1 MHNTGYI
8 IKFVLIMTTIVAVVL
23 ASLSSGLKSVHDK
36 NEAIYNKKAILGAIA
51 GSAGID
57 MAKVSD
63 DDVLAIFK
71 DNIEQVVVDYEGNI
85 LTPEKVTALGYM
97 GGKAENVDMAK
108 EIKKAEKD
116 RVLPVYIYSGDT
128 EKLYVLT
135 VRGKGLWDEIW
146 GNIAM
151 KSDLNT
157 IAGVAF
163 DHKGETPGLG
173 AEIKDNP
180 GFYNQFA
187 GKKIFKEDGT
197 YVSVDVV
204 KGGAKDLV
212 HDVDGISGA
221 TITAD
226 GVADMMY
233 KGLNLYRPYITTIKQ

>member
-8 IKFVLIMTTIVAVVL
+8 IRFVLIMTTIVALVL
-23 ASLSSGLKSVHDK
+23 AFLSTGLKGIHDK

-51 GSAGID
+51 EAASFD
-57 MAKVSD
+57 MATLSD
-63 DDVLAIFK
+63 DDVLQIFSDK
-71 DNIEQVVVDYEGNI
+71 IEQVVVDYSGNPM
-85 LTPEKVTALGYM
+85 TPEQVEALGYV

-108 EIKKAEKD
+108 EIKKDEKD
-116 RVLPVYIYSGDT
+116 RVFPAYIYNGDE
-128 EKLYVLT
+128 EKLYVVT

-146 GNIAM
+146 GNIAIR
-151 KSDLNT
+151 SDLNT

-187 GKKIFKEDGT
+187 GKKIFKGDGT
-197 YVSVDVV
+197 YVSIDVV
-204 KGGAKDLV
+204 KGGAKDLA
-212 HDVDGISGA
+212 HEVDGISGA

-233 KGLNLYRPYITTIKQ
+233 KGLNLYRPYLKSIKQ

>member
-8 IKFVLIMTTIVAVVL
+8 VKFVLIMTTVVALIL
-23 ASLSSGLKSVHDK
+23 ALLSTGLKDIHDK

-51 GSAGID
+51 SNTGID
-57 MAKVSD
+57 MASISD
-63 DDVLAIFK
+63 DEVLEIFSSK
-71 DNIEQVVVDYEGNI
+71 IEQKVVDFKGNQ
-85 LTPEKVTALGYM
+85 VTADLVEARGYI
-97 GGKAENVDMAK
+97 GGMAENVDMAK
-108 EIKKAEKD
+108 EVKRPEAD
-116 RVLPVYIYSGDT
+116 RYFPVYIYKGEK
-128 EKLYVLT
+128 EKLYILT

-146 GNIAM
+146 GNIAI
-151 KSDLNT
+151 KDDLNT

-180 GFYNQFA
+180 SFYTQFTGRKLFTA
-187 GKKIFKEDGT
+187 DGE

-204 KGGAKDLV
+204 KGGAKDPV
-212 HDVDGISGA
+212 HEVDGISGA

-233 KGLNLYRPYITTIKQ
+233 KGLNLYRPYLKSINK